1 MKYLYP
7 IVVAAQVEGV
17 GSDGRM
23 FLFKEPSLEDQN
35 STLWNMFYSM
45 KMEKEALRKKLDYEV
60 NQSLV
65 SVYNVGNLGR
75 GP

>member
-1 MKYLYP
+1 MKILCP

-17 GSDGRM
+17 GPDGRM
-23 FLFKEPSLEDQN
+23 FLFKNPSLEDQN

-60 NQSLV
+60 NQTLV
-65 SVYNVGNLGR
+65 SVYNVGNLGG